1 MKHLKLMMAALAM
14 MMGLTMTSCFDD
26 EDSYETVITS
36 IAKLKQGLA
45 GGYEFVTTEGFV
57 IILMQLLLARW
68 NRTIRLRW
76 RIT

>member
-36 IAKLKQGLA
+36 LA
-45 GGYEFVTTEGFV
+45 
-57 IILMQLLLARW
+57 
-68 NRTIRLRW
+68 
-76 RIT
+76 

>member
-36 IAKLKQGLA
+36 IAKLKQGLT
-45 GGYEFVTTEGFV
+45 GGYEFVTTEAMHCGGHLNSYFDEV
-57 IILMQLLLARW
+57 Y
-68 NRTIRLRW
+68 
-76 RIT
+76 

>member
-45 GGYEFVTTEGFV
+45 GGYEFVTTECFV
-57 IILMQLLLARW
+57 IITDASSVSKME
-68 NRTIRLRW
+68 
-76 RIT
+76 